1 MEGNTLGIWVFLV
14 EIVSAMVVIFVWMN
28 SLGKDGEV
36 VTRTGAVTFVW

>member
-36 VTRTGAVTFVW
+36 VTPTGAVTFVW